1 MLARFYSCLDG
12 LVIRALTVMEALHCG
27 LWLGLLRR
35 PTLHA
40 ITALFYERH
49 ARYADPEHNAAG
61 LYAWEQAALER
72 HFPEVGAILVPACG
86 GGREL
91 AALANAGFRTTG
103 FDPEPRLVA
112 LAQARDWHAVAHPP
126 RILLAPAD
134 TLPDGVGSHDAAL
147 IGWGAY
153 THMVGRPGRV
163 AFLTAVR
170 DCLPPNAPLL
180 LSFWSRASRDRRLG
194 LAFRVASVVARL
206 VGNSRR
212 PERGDWLGQH
222 FAHYF
227 DEAEI
232 QAELAAAGFQLIEYD
247 DEPYGHAVARRI

>member
-1 MLARFYSCLDG
+1 MLARFYSFLDG
-12 LVIRALTVMEALHCG
+12 LVIRALTLVEALHCG

-40 ITALFYERH
+40 VTALFYERH
-49 ARYADPEHNAAG
+49 ARYADPVHNDAG
-61 LYAWEQAALER
+61 LYAWEQAALDR
-72 HFPEVGAILVPACG
+72 HFPKEGAILVPACG

-112 LAQARDWHAVAHPP
+112 LAQARDWRTVSHSPH
-126 RILLAPAD
+126 ILHAPAD
-134 TLPDGVGSHDAAL
+134 TLPQGLGRHDAAL

-153 THMVGRPGRV
+153 THMVGRSARV
-163 AFLTAVR
+163 AFLAAVKE
-170 DCLPPNAPLL
+170 CLPPNAPIL

-194 LAFRVASVVARL
+194 LAFLVASVVARL
-206 VGNSRR
+206 VGNNRR

-227 DEAEI
+227 DEQEI
-232 QAELAAAGFQLIEYD
+232 RDELAAAGFQLVEYD